1 MKGGSPHPS
10 TLGTMSPND
19 ESSSAN
25 GVDAVALKCKER
37 LDNCKKQ
44 LKKTLPLSDQLDMR
58 DPQNI
63 AEFA

>member
-1 MKGGSPHPS
+1 
-10 TLGTMSPND
+10 MSPND

-37 LDNCKKQ
+37 IDNCKKQ